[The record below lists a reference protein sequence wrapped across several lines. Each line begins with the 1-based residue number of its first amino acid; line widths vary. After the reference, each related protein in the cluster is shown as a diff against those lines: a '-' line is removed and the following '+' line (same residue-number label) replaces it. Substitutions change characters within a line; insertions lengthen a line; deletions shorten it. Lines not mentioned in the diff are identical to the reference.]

1 MAWKTSV
8 SSQTY
13 ITNTTQ
19 HLTENSRVEWLEVP
33 SKVAGSWINYPDG
46 SRFRRATDYGRVS
59 LKLTPSRSPEIRGKR
74 FNGPIWHRKGTAG
87 CYRMNNFSGGNWL
100 YRFASSLGI
109 SSLIGTPSIPSE
121 ERNEAVTKS
130 LNDIANQK
138 ANIGENLATLGQTIR
153 MFKNPVQAYVAA
165 IHSIYRNKSLRPF
178 LRKSYSQL
186 RREGVDRVIAG
197 NYLQYVYGF
206 APLMQDIYGISE
218 LAKSAGK
225 KPLFVNGSGTAVRM
239 LESDGLFYSN
249 ASWDQDEYMQLGAEC
264 RTKCK
269 LWAKLSAEYSVT
281 RTLNQLGLLNPVSLV
296 WDLVPFS
303 FVIDWVLPIGPVLSA
318 LTAPAGLDFVDGS
331 ISRRVSAHGD
341 FTVFPRGWANTTTL
355 EGHPGG
361 GAVAYEGYTR
371 QRINSWPQ
379 PGLWFDSDPLRL
391 RSDGSDRVFKA
402 LALAVLNLPRF

>member
-13 ITNTTQ
+13 TTNTVQ
-19 HLTENSRVEWLEVP
+19 KLTENSRIEWLEVP
-33 SKVAGSWINYPDG
+33 SKVSGSWINYPDG
-46 SRFRRATDYGRVS
+46 SKFRRATEYGRVS
-59 LKLTPSRSPEIRGKR
+59 LKLTPYRSPGIRGKR
-74 FNGPIWHRKGTAG
+74 NNGPIWERKGTAG

-100 YRFASSLGI
+100 YRFASPLGL
-109 SSLIGTPSIPSE
+109 SSLIDRPSIPTE
-121 ERNEAVTKS
+121 ERNEAVTKC

-138 ANIGENLATLGQTIR
+138 ANISENLATFGQTIR
-153 MFKNPVQAYVAA
+153 MFKNPVQAYVSAVQ
-165 IHSIYRNKSLRPF
+165 SIYRNRSFKPF

-206 APLMQDIYGISE
+206 APLMQDIHGISE
-218 LAKSAGK
+218 LAKSAGQ
-225 KPLFVNGSGTAVRM
+225 KPLFVSGSGTAVRM
-239 LESDGLFYSN
+239 LESDELFYSN
-249 ASWDQDEYMQLGAEC
+249 ASWDQDEYMQLGAEA

-269 LWAKLSAEYSVT
+269 LWAKLSPEYSVT
-281 RTLNQLGLLNPVSLV
+281 RTLNQLGLLNPASLV
-296 WDLVPFS
+296 WELVPFS
-303 FVIDWVLPIGPVLSA
+303 FVVDWVLPIGPVLSA

-341 FTVFPRGWANTTTL
+341 FTVIPWGWTNTTTL
-355 EGHPGG
+355 EKTPGG

-371 QRINSWPQ
+371 QRVSSWPQ
-379 PGLWFDSDPLRL
+379 PGLWVDSDPLRL